1 MDREGHPYRVLFLCT
16 GNSARSVFAEYFLRR
31 LGGARFEAY
40 SAGANPSGVINP
52 LTVKVLRERFH
63 VDASGARSKSWD
75 EFRDIKFDFVVT
87 VCDSARESC
96 PVLAGST
103 HHRALGSR
111 RPSCLCRYRRGQGA
125 LLLQCRIDSLPPTA
139 IIHFSAS
146 REARPA
152 PGRKV
157 GERNRNHRHPGR
169 SQTKTWV
176 TRTYAR
182 RKAAPANPFPDDLA

>member
-16 GNSARSVFAEYFLRR
+16 GNSARSVFAEYFLRK

-96 PVLAGST
+96 PVWPGQPIIAHWGVDDPAAFVGT
-103 HHRALGSR
+103 AEDKERFFYNVALT
-111 RPSCLCRYRRGQGA
+111 LYRR
-125 LLLQCRIDSLPPTA
+125 LQLFTSLPLEKLDRLRVEKLVKEIGITA
-139 IIHFSAS
+139 TQDV
-146 REARPA
+146 RKPRP
-152 PGRKV
+152 G
-157 GERNRNHRHPGR
+157 
-169 SQTKTWV
+169 
-176 TRTYAR
+176 
-182 RKAAPANPFPDDLA
+182 

>member
-87 VCDSARESC
+87 VCDSAGGSARFGRVDPSSRIGES
-96 PVLAGST
+96 T
-103 HHRALGSR
+103 T
-111 RPSCLCRYRRGQGA
+111 Q
-125 LLLQCRIDSLPPTA
+125 LPLSVPPRTR
-139 IIHFSAS
+139 SAS
-146 REARPA
+146 FTMS
-152 PGRKV
+152 
-157 GERNRNHRHPGR
+157 H
-169 SQTKTWV
+169 
-176 TRTYAR
+176 
-182 RKAAPANPFPDDLA
+182 